1 MLCFV
6 LGILIVY
13 VYFCLF
19 LFLLFWIIL
28 LFVYIVFLM
37 EIRNIEF
44 EMVGVF
50 KKGNI
55 KFVKVNLRGN
65 DLNLRYM
72 FLGNWR

>member
-1 MLCFV
+1 
-6 LGILIVY
+6 
-13 VYFCLF
+13 
-19 LFLLFWIIL
+19 
-28 LFVYIVFLM
+28 M

-55 KFVKVNLRGN
+55 KFVKVNLREN

-72 FLGNWR
+72 FWEIGGN